1 MVTKNWSKLSGIFAG
16 DWVISGGFS
25 EPPSN
30 TKQVT
35 IKSVEV
41 INANV
46 QKAESDMP
54 ISLSQHCIVHVYC
67 YYTFL
72 AGGTG
77 NTGNRTQNIFY
88 TKTLM
93 K

>member
-1 MVTKNWSKLSGIFAG
+1 MLTKLEQNFWHFAG

-30 TKQVT
+30 TQQVT

-41 INANV
+41 INPNI

-77 NTGNRTQNIFY
+77 NTGNK
-88 TKTLM
+88 TKNNYFDIIRH
-93 K
+93 

>member
-1 MVTKNWSKLSGIFAG
+1 MGIFAG

-30 TKQVT
+30 TQQVT
-35 IKSVEV
+35 IKTVEV
-41 INANV
+41 INPNI

-67 YYTFL
+67 YYTFI

-77 NTGNRTQNIFY
+77 NTGNK
-88 TKTLM
+88 TKNNYFDTIKHKRKLHL
-93 K
+93 

>member
-1 MVTKNWSKLSGIFAG
+1 M
-16 DWVISGGFS
+16 ISGGFS
-25 EPPSN
+25 QPPSN
-30 TKQVT
+30 TQQVT

-41 INANV
+41 INPNV
-46 QKAESDMP
+46 QGQAESDMP

-77 NTGNRTQNIFY
+77 NTGNKA
-88 TKTLM
+88 KTIIILIY
-93 K
+93 